1 MIANKNVELQENSSV
16 KLTLTVEKDAVK
28 KEFDSLVNKYA
39 KTVHMKGFRKG
50 KVPTSV
56 LIGKFGDSLKGEA
69 TMNLMDNALSAALED
84 LDQKPLP
91 YAQPEVDGDP
101 LIDLDS
107 EFTFSVTYDVYPD
120 IKLGTY
126 KGLEIEAPVCS
137 VGKKDIDRELENLQE
152 QNAMVVEKEDGKKV
166 ADKDIVTVNYV
177 ELDDAGEEIEDT
189 RREDFVF
196 TVGTE
201 YNIYK
206 MDKEIIG
213 MVKDQEKVIEKTFPE
228 DYSAESLAGTTKK
241 IKVKVTMIKVKDLPA
256 LDDELAQDI
265 SDEYKTL
272 EDLKKSLKKN
282 MTEKAEEKILSLK
295 RDALIEKI
303 LETAE
308 IPVPRSMVQ
317 AELENSWHNFVSQSQ
332 LQEEQVLQILQ
343 LQGKGKEDLM
353 EEWRESAEKSIKSYL
368 VISKLTE
375 EEKIEVSDEEL
386 DGEIKVQAE
395 ASKMTFEE
403 TKEYLQKN
411 GMIEYLRN
419 DLTTRKLFEALLKET
434 TVKDGKKLSFLDL
447 VSQNK

>member
-1 MIANKNVELQENSSV
+1 MIASKNVELQDNSSV

-28 KEFDSLVNKYA
+28 KEFDSLVSKYA

-50 KVPTSV
+50 KVPASV

-91 YAQPEVDGDP
+91 YAQPEVDGEP
-101 LIDLDS
+101 LIDLESD
-107 EFTFSVTYDVYPD
+107 FTFVVTYDVYPD

-126 KGLEIEAPVCS
+126 KGLSIEAPSCS

-177 ELDDAGEEIEDT
+177 ELDEAGEEIEET

-213 MVKDQEKVIEKTFPE
+213 MVKDQEKVIEKTFSE
-228 DYSAESLAGTTKK
+228 DYSAEHLAGTTKK

-317 AELENSWHNFVSQSQ
+317 AELENSWHNFISQSQ

-343 LQGKGKEDLM
+343 LQNKGKEDLM

-386 DGEIKVQAE
+386 DGEIKGQAE

-411 GMIEYLRN
+411 GMTEYLRN

-434 TVKDGKKLSFLDL
+434 TVKEGKKLSFLDL
-447 VSQNK
+447 VS